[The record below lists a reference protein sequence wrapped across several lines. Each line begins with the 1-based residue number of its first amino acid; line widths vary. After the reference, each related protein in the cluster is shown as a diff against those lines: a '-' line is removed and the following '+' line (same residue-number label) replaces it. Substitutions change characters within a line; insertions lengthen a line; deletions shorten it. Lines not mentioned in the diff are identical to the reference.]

1 MSSNADLRPTS
12 ARLVLVVA
20 ALVVSVVSTL
30 GASLIPTIS
39 HDQHVS
45 LASAQW
51 VLTVT
56 LLVGAVATPVL
67 GRIGDGPL
75 RRQTLV
81 ATLGVV
87 CLGSAVA
94 ALSGDRFW
102 QLLIGRGLQGVGY
115 ATVPLTIAIAR
126 EVLAGDAA
134 RKTIAVLSV
143 TVAVGAG
150 LGYPVTG
157 LIAQQLDFHDAYWM
171 ATVLSVVAA
180 WGIMKIIPRAPRAP
194 AAVVAADAQPRH
206 FDVTGALLLGAGLA
220 AGLLAVSQGEEW
232 GWTSGRIVGLALATV
247 VLLAAWVR
255 VELRVADPLVDLRL
269 MSARA
274 VMGANASAVLIGFGM
289 YMIMSL
295 ISRLAQTPASTGYGL
310 GASLVSTGL
319 LLVPLS
325 IASLVS
331 APIARAIGRRFGMRV
346 VLPLGALVVAAAG
359 LQLAAAHGHMADL
372 AIATALSG
380 IGIGCS
386 FAAMPALIVASVP
399 NERTGSATSLNQVL
413 RTVGG
418 AVGSAVSAAILTA
431 HTASGSVLP
440 QASGYDVAF
449 VLGGVVCAL
458 TAIVAWVLVPA
469 RAVPRDELDDPEV
482 ALLMEEE
489 ATSAMG
495 PSVFDGERSVR
506 VPA

>member
-1 MSSNADLRPTS
+1 MSSTADLRPTS
-12 ARLVLVVA
+12 ARLALVVA

-102 QLLIGRGLQGVGY
+102 QLLLGRGLQGVGY

-180 WGIMKIIPRAPRAP
+180 WGILMIIPRAPRA
-194 AAVVAADAQPRH
+194 AVVAASEKGRH

-232 GWTSGRIVGLALATV
+232 GWTSGRIVGLAVATV

-489 ATSAMG
+489 AASAMG
-495 PSVFDGERSVR
+495 PSVFDGER

>member
-1 MSSNADLRPTS
+1 MTSSADLRPTS

-87 CLGSAVA
+87 CFGSAVA

-171 ATVLSVVAA
+171 ATVLSVVAG
-180 WGIMKIIPRAPRAP
+180 WGILKIIPRAPRA
-194 AAVVAADAQPRH
+194 AAEAPRR
-206 FDVTGALLLGAGLA
+206 FDVTGALLLGGGLA
-220 AGLLAVSQGEEW
+220 AGLLAISQGEEW
-232 GWTSGRIVGLALATV
+232 GWGSGRTLAFALAAA

-310 GASLVSTGL
+310 GASLVATGL

-359 LQLAAAHGHMADL
+359 LLLAVAHGHMADL

-418 AVGSAVSAAILTA
+418 AIGSAVSAAILTA
-431 HTASGSVLP
+431 HTVSGSVLP
-440 QASGYDVAF
+440 RASGYDVAF
-449 VLGGVVCAL
+449 VLGGAVCAL

-469 RAVPRDELDDPEV
+469 RAVPRDEADDPEV

-489 ATSAMG
+489 AASAMG
-495 PSVFDGERSVR
+495 PSVFDGERRIR

>member
-1 MSSNADLRPTS
+1 MMTSNADLRPSS
-12 ARLVLVVA
+12 ARAVLVVA

-30 GASLIPTIS
+30 GASLIPTIA

-45 LASAQW
+45 LAAAQW

-67 GRIGDGPL
+67 GRIGDGPA
-75 RRQTLV
+75 RRKTLV
-81 ATLGVV
+81 ATLAVV

-102 QLLIGRGLQGVGY
+102 QLLLGRALQGVGY

-150 LGYPVTG
+150 LGYPITG

-171 ATVLSVVAA
+171 ATVLSVVAG
-180 WGIMKIIPRAPRAP
+180 WGILKIIPRAPS
-194 AAVVAADAQPRH
+194 VVASAERRR

-220 AGLLAVSQGEEW
+220 AALLAVSQGEAW
-232 GWTSGRIVGLALATV
+232 GWGSDRTLGLALAAV
-247 VLLAAWVR
+247 VALAAWVR
-255 VELRVADPLVDLRL
+255 TELRVADPLVDLRL

-310 GASLVSTGL
+310 GASLVATGL

-359 LQLAAAHGHMADL
+359 LLLAVAHGQMADL
-372 AIATALSG
+372 AIATGLSG

-413 RTVGG
+413 RSVGG

-431 HTASGSVLP
+431 HTAAGSVLP

-449 VLGGVVCAL
+449 VLGGAVCAV
-458 TAIVAWVLVPA
+458 TAVIAYILVPA
-469 RAVPRDELDDPEV
+469 RAVPRAEGDDPEV
-482 ALLMEEE
+482 ALLMEQE
-489 ATSAMG
+489 AASAFG
-495 PSVFDGERSVR
+495 PSVFDGERV
-506 VPA
+506 AA